1 MLKTI
6 LLSTVALIALAGGA
20 SQSFAQA
27 MPKELRIGILGG
39 ENEGDRLKN
48 YACLADHLTKDL
60 GFTKVS
66 LFPAADYD
74 GVIQGLIGGT
84 LDFAELGASGYAGVY
99 LKDPKVVTPILT
111 TQQSDGSTGYY
122 SVGLAKKS
130 LGLAKITDFK
140 GKKLGY
146 ADPDSTSGYLI
157 PLTQIPKDTGA
168 PNDKFFASVQ
178 FNGGHENNLL
188 AARDGTVDVSVD
200 DSSGIGD
207 FKDGYTS
214 GTFHKEV
221 AKGAVDPNDMV
232 EVWRSGLIPNGPL
245 VVRTALGPD
254 FQKTMT
260 DWFMKFPAEDKACF
274 AGVEGGDFKGYVPAT
289 PEFYSVII
297 DARKQNIGG

>member
-1 MLKTI
+1 MLKSI
-6 LLSTVALIALAGGA
+6 LLGTLALVGLAA
-20 SQSFAQA
+20 NATATYAQA

-39 ENEGDRLKN
+39 ENEADRLRN
-48 YACLADHLTKDL
+48 YACLADHLKADL
-60 GFTKVS
+60 GFDKVS

-74 GVIQGLIGGT
+74 GVIQGLLGGT
-84 LDFAELGASGYAGVY
+84 LDFAELGASGYAGVF
-99 LKDPKVVTPILT
+99 LKDSKAVTPILT
-111 TQQSDGSTGYY
+111 TQQKDGSTGYY
-122 SVGLAKKS
+122 SVGLARKD
-130 LGLAKITDFK
+130 LGLSKITDFK

-157 PLTQIPKDTGA
+157 PLTQIPKETGM
-168 PNDKFFASVQ
+168 PNDKFFASTQ

-207 FKDGYTS
+207 FKDGFTS

-245 VVRTALGPD
+245 VVRTALGSD
-254 FQKTMT
+254 FQKKLT
-260 DWFMKFPAEDKACF
+260 DWFTAFPKQDAACF
-274 AGVEGGDFKGYVPAT
+274 SAVEGGDFTGYVPVT
-289 PEFYSVII
+289 PETYNVII
-297 DARKQNIGG
+297 DTRKQAIGG